1 MSRFLTIRNLSVIAL
16 AVLLVLCALMPAAFC
31 GTAYAAEFSADAV
44 TATTYGDYDTD
55 SLWYFAEDELN
66 ISELRAFV
74 STNVIPVLEANS
86 YDDPVVIA
94 VVDTGLDL
102 TNSVFSGLL
111 LTDEDGRIMGYN
123 SYYDS
128 KNDSSKLGDID
139 DETEDK
145 HGTKVAS
152 VIAMLIR
159 ELGLEDY
166 IRIYPVKA
174 SYPSGSSDGGVNNF
188 DRTTVRL
195 AISNAAETG
204 ADVINLSLCSTTDSA
219 STWANDAQLQ
229 NVIASA
235 ATQATIVA
243 AAGNEGRASTST
255 KFYPAAYDGVIGV
268 MASAEGGTYYQG
280 NKGTNYGPAYDV
292 FAPGANI
299 LVSGADASYE
309 LTSGTSMAAPIV
321 SFAAALLKLTL
332 TAEELAGGEAVPRN
346 TVVTRL
352 ITHYFEDDASV
363 TVSGD
368 EYKKLDILKL
378 VSKDILNMDDAW
390 LPVTGISVSAT
401 RGGSAVTSGGS
412 MTVQTIR
419 ETGSGRSYLDF
430 TASLTPVGDTDPALE
445 DTIVWELVEYTE
457 DSSGEESEANVTQI
471 GSGASCGYL
480 FSRAGDFGV
489 RASITTSSDTYTAEF
504 RVTVAQ
510 AAWNGANAFI
520 VTSDYISSDAYVNG
534 TGGSIENGVTL
545 YGTGNSVT
553 LTVTTI
559 EDVAYEAINW
569 YVNGEIAWTGAT
581 FTFEPS
587 GVPGKDYTVTAQVIL
602 SDTDK
607 PFVRGAFTVHHKSW
621 AAHPLFAILWTA
633 LGVGVCAGAAVLIV
647 RAKKK
652 KAAAAA
658 AEAEKDILL
667 PAEEEKKSPIRK
679 K

>member
-66 ISELRAFV
+66 VAALRTFV
-74 STNVIPVLEANS
+74 STKVIPVLEANS

-128 KNDSSKLGDID
+128 KNDSSMLGDID

-219 STWANDAQLQ
+219 STWANDTQLQ

-243 AAGNEGRASTST
+243 AAGNNSRASTST
-255 KFYPAAYDGVIGV
+255 KFYPAAYDGIIGV
-268 MASAEGGTYYQG
+268 MASAEGGTYHTT
-280 NKGTNYGPAYDV
+280 TNYGSAYDV
-292 FAPGANI
+292 FAPGENI

-352 ITHYFEDDASV
+352 ITH
-363 TVSGD
+363 
-368 EYKKLDILKL
+368 
-378 VSKDILNMDDAW
+378 
-390 LPVTGISVSAT
+390 
-401 RGGSAVTSGGS
+401 
-412 MTVQTIR
+412 
-419 ETGSGRSYLDF
+419 
-430 TASLTPVGDTDPALE
+430 
-445 DTIVWELVEYTE
+445 
-457 DSSGEESEANVTQI
+457 
-471 GSGASCGYL
+471 
-480 FSRAGDFGV
+480 FSR
-489 RASITTSSDTYTAEF
+489 TT
-504 RVTVAQ
+504 R
-510 AAWNGANAFI
+510 
-520 VTSDYISSDAYVNG
+520 
-534 TGGSIENGVTL
+534 
-545 YGTGNSVT
+545 
-553 LTVTTI
+553 
-559 EDVAYEAINW
+559 
-569 YVNGEIAWTGAT
+569 
-581 FTFEPS
+581 PS
-587 GVPGKDYTVTAQVIL
+587 
-602 SDTDK
+602 
-607 PFVRGAFTVHHKSW
+607 R
-621 AAHPLFAILWTA
+621 
-633 LGVGVCAGAAVLIV
+633 
-647 RAKKK
+647 
-652 KAAAAA
+652 
-658 AEAEKDILL
+658 
-667 PAEEEKKSPIRK
+667 
-679 K
+679 